1 MSALSEKLH
10 RLLSQDVARENAA
23 LAAGRLLRERQQR
36 AEVEAFLAQV
46 DHLPP
51 PSVLASRKSSAG

>member
-46 DHLPP
+46 DRLPP